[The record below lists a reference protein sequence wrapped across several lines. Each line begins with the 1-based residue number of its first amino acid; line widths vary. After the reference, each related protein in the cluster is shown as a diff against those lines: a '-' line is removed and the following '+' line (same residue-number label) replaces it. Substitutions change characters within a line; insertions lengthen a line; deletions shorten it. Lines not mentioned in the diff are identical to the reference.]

1 MRPQITPHS
10 SFSLCS
16 AYGHL
21 WLSDQRQV
29 TPGFWART
37 STVIPQPG
45 ATWVAGLVG
54 GRGEEVWVHAC
65 TRMCVR
71 PFIFTSGSPTS
82 GVETLGQL
90 LGDLFLCLQL
100 RRQHASGSLKTGGN
114 SHPLGS
120 CRPLSGDVGFVAW
133 AGGQMA
139 SLLLPPVGRGRAEGP
154 REHHGQRGLD

>member
-1 MRPQITPHS
+1 MFVCTR
-10 SFSLCS
+10 
-16 AYGHL
+16 
-21 WLSDQRQV
+21 
-29 TPGFWART
+29 
-37 STVIPQPG
+37 
-45 ATWVAGLVG
+45 
-54 GRGEEVWVHAC
+54 VHAC
-65 TRMCVR
+65 LR

-100 RRQHASGSLKTGGN
+100 RRQHASGSLKTGGS